1 MKFHLYECVIRR
13 AGYKATAYIVA
24 PTRDTAWLAVI
35 EHEEAL
41 GLDHEDLTIK
51 RIDDVIDDELRPGLE
66 DLLENA
72 PVGFASFAD
81 RWIAHTAPVQ
91 KLKLYRTI
99 DTKAGNVFAIA
110 PNADV
115 AASVFSKELQLRPN
129 ESRLLLISDGMA
141 DMPDHMICN
150 LPRLLEFG
158 PIGPAVFDRDK
169 RRWSV
174 F

>member
-1 MKFHLYECVIRR
+1 MKFRLYECMIQRQDYASR
-13 AGYKATAYIVA
+13 AYIVA
-24 PTRDTAWLAVI
+24 PTRDAAWLALI

-51 RIDDVIDDELRPGLE
+51 RIDDVIDDELRPGLD
-66 DLLENA
+66 DLLQNA

-99 DTKAGNVFAIA
+99 DDKGGNVFAIA

-115 AASVFSKELQLRPN
+115 AASVFTKELRIRPG

-158 PIGPAVFDRDK
+158 PIGVAVFDCDEK
-169 RRWSV
+169 RWFV
-174 F
+174 A